1 MENWRFEHIK
11 TAHLENWRCKKTPG
25 KLEEHQENS
34 LSQVGCPKAETQKP
48 IRNCIFM
55 KCCLVQ
61 VECYAEHETLG
72 EDKKAF
78 IHVIEILGG
87 SSQNINI
94 LRYLVLCECR

>member
-1 MENWRFEHIK
+1 
-11 TAHLENWRCKKTPG
+11 
-25 KLEEHQENS
+25 
-34 LSQVGCPKAETQKP
+34 
-48 IRNCIFM
+48 M

-87 SSQNINI
+87 PSQNINI
-94 LRYLVLCECR
+94 LRYLVDSDIHPCFVRMQIYDVEGVKE